1 MKILA
6 AVMALLA
13 VIYFLPAFM
22 QRTDSI
28 NGASRVAAYKSA
40 IKVKRY
46 LSTDQRVLFD
56 TAFGILDKIKSAEG
70 PDAFVEAVGGKS
82 PDEII
87 EIAKHEVGVK
97 IAAGDPE
104 FKKYGSWEN
113 MVKMLTEG
121 EKKPGAAE
129 SQPLRNSVRTGRSES
144 APPPPPTPVAAPTPQ
159 PAQ

>member
-46 LSTDQRVLFD
+46 LSTDERVLFD

-87 EIAKHEVGVK
+87 ELAKYEVGVK

-113 MVKMLTEG
+113 MVRTLTEG
-121 EKKPGAAE
+121 ERKSGLAE
-129 SQPLRNSVRTGRSES
+129 SHPLRNSVRTGRSES
-144 APPPPPTPVAAPTPQ
+144 AVAPAAAPATPAPQ